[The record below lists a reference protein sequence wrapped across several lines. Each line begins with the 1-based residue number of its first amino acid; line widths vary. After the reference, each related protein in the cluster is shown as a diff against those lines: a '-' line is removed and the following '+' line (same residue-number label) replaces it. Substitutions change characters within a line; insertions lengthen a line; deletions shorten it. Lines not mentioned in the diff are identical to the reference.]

1 MPANH
6 SHASKWK
13 TELLRDD
20 AVRSLAAC
28 GCTSTHSSCVQ
39 LRQCWK
45 RWFVFFRDLLVMT
58 DDGQTLNQRVVFVAK
73 ACNLQFQSHE
83 RSGMR
88 DEESRFESL
97 TIISAVDLKNC
108 DSSALNAV
116 FPDSK
121 WQSSDCMPLKMK
133 KGQLNL
139 SPCLAFEW
147 QKQDLTCNTGIVLEC
162 VKYRWADESDCVFS
176 QETGSKYSTRQR
188 CTEDKQVSCGFIDRI
203 KTPVMF

>member
-1 MPANH
+1 M
-6 SHASKWK
+6 
-13 TELLRDD
+13 
-20 AVRSLAAC
+20 
-28 GCTSTHSSCVQ
+28 
-39 LRQCWK
+39 
-45 RWFVFFRDLLVMT
+45 MT

-121 WQSSDCMPLKMK
+121 
-133 KGQLNL
+133 
-139 SPCLAFEW
+139 
-147 QKQDLTCNTGIVLEC
+147 
-162 VKYRWADESDCVFS
+162 
-176 QETGSKYSTRQR
+176 
-188 CTEDKQVSCGFIDRI
+188 
-203 KTPVMF
+203 